1 MLATN
6 MWWPTIHADKDKTR
20 WGLVK
25 AHLKERAQALFPRV
39 EVTLKTADALLIL
52 EAGLG
57 LSRQTEPR

>member
-20 WGLVK
+20 WEFVK
-25 AHLKERAQALFPRV
+25 ARLKKRAQVLFLWV
-39 EVTLKTADALLIL
+39 EVTLKTADALRIL

-57 LSRQTEPR
+57 VTRQTEPR